1 MDEITAVFME
11 WEWNFFEVSA
21 AAQRVVD
28 IALAWLIFK
37 AVGEYIVS
45 GVAQLVER
53 VAVNH

>member
-1 MDEITAVFME
+1 MGG
-11 WEWNFFEVSA
+11 NFIDVET

-28 IALAWLIFK
+28 IALAWLIFR
-37 AVGEYIVS
+37 AVVEYIVS

>member
-1 MDEITAVFME
+1 MDEITAVLME
-11 WEWNFFEVSA
+11 GEGNIIEVSA
-21 AAQRVVD
+21 AAQTVVD
-28 IALAWLIFK
+28 IALAWLIFR